1 MSEEQKQPMELNIA
15 DLFEL
20 VADTVPDREA
30 LICGTRRF
38 TYAELDREANRLAH
52 FLADRG
58 VKAGEHVGMYLYNG
72 HEYLVAM
79 LAAFKIRAVP
89 VNVNYRYVED
99 ELQYLLN
106 DSDLVALFYQR
117 ELADRLAA
125 VRANAPKMRVLV
137 EVDDTSAPRE
147 LLAGATRYDDAVA
160 SSRPERGFEPRS
172 GKDIYIIYTGGT
184 TGMPKGVMWR
194 HEDVLY
200 AGLQGGNPG
209 GPPIERG
216 EQLAEIVHSGMC
228 LTFLPAAPLI
238 HGAAE
243 WASIIAF
250 FGGGKC
256 ILQRGKSFD
265 PKIVARLIRDEK
277 VNTVTLVG
285 DAMARPL
292 AEAITALGDEADMSS
307 VFVIGSAGAVL
318 SEAVKEQLRA
328 AIPSTMIVDSF
339 GATETGHQG
348 SMAPGTGHGAGQGPL
363 FYMNET
369 NCVLDDDRK
378 PVAPGSGVVGK
389 LARRGHIPVGYY
401 NDPVKTAATFFE
413 IDGVR
418 WVMPGDLAT
427 VEADG
432 SIRVFGR
439 GSVCINSGGEKIFP
453 EEVEA
458 ALKAHDAVLDAV
470 VVGIPDERWGQ
481 RVAALVQLRPGAGAS
496 AEDLERHCRTKVA
509 GYKVPR
515 VVRFVERVE
524 RQPSGK
530 PDYRWAASYA
540 AAQASGAAS

>member
-1 MSEEQKQPMELNIA
+1 MDKPMELNIA

-20 VADTVPDREA
+20 VVDTVPDREA
-30 LICGTRRF
+30 LVCGEKRF

-89 VNVNYRYVED
+89 VNVNYRYVEE
-99 ELQYLLN
+99 ELEYLLR

-125 VRANAPKMRVLV
+125 VRANTPKVKVLV

-147 LLAGATRYDDAVA
+147 PLAGAVRYDDALA
-160 SSRPERGFEPRS
+160 SAKEERGFEPRS

-194 HEDVLY
+194 HEDVLF

-209 GPPIERG
+209 GTPIERG
-216 EQLAEIVHSGMC
+216 EELVDIVQNGMC

-250 FGGGKC
+250 FGGGKAV
-256 ILQRGKSFD
+256 LQRGKSFD

-292 AEAITALGDEADMSS
+292 AEAIRAMGDEADMSS

-318 SEAVKEQLRA
+318 SEAVKEQLRE

-348 SMAPGTGHGAGQGPL
+348 SMAPGTGHGAGSGPL
-363 FYMNET
+363 FYMNDT
-369 NCVLDDDRK
+369 NCVLDEDRK

-401 NDPVKTAATFFE
+401 NDPEKTAATFFE

-458 ALKAHDAVLDAV
+458 ALKAHPDVLDAV
-470 VVGIPDERWGQ
+470 VVGIPDPRWGQ
-481 RVAALVQLRPGAGAS
+481 RVAALVQPRPGATPGV
-496 AEDLERHCRTKVA
+496 EELDRHCRTKVA

-515 VVRFVERVE
+515 FVRFVDRVE

-530 PDYRWAASYA
+530 PDYRWAATYA
-540 AAQASGAAS
+540 AEQAAASS

>member
-1 MSEEQKQPMELNIA
+1 
-15 DLFEL
+15 
-20 VADTVPDREA
+20 VPEREA
-30 LICGTRRF
+30 LVCGEKRF

-58 VKAGEHVGMYLYNG
+58 VKAGQHVGMYLYNG

-89 VNVNYRYVED
+89 VNVNYRYVEE
-99 ELQYLLN
+99 ELEYLLR

-125 VRANAPKMRVLV
+125 VRANTPKLKVLV
-137 EVDDTSAPRE
+137 EVDDTSPPRE
-147 LLAGATRYDDAVA
+147 LLAGAVRYDDALA
-160 SSRPERGFEPRS
+160 SAKGERGFEPRS

-209 GPPIERG
+209 GTPIERG
-216 EQLAEIVHSGMC
+216 EDLVGIVQNGMC

-250 FGGGKC
+250 FGGGKAV
-256 ILQRGKSFD
+256 LQRGKSFD

-292 AEAITALGDEADMSS
+292 AEAIRDMGDEADTSS

-318 SEAVKEQLRA
+318 SEAVKEQLRE

-363 FYMNET
+363 FYMNDT
-369 NCVLDDDRK
+369 NCVLDEDRK

-401 NDPVKTAATFFE
+401 NDPEKTAATFFE

-439 GSVCINSGGEKIFP
+439 GSVCINSGGEKILP

-458 ALKAHDAVLDAV
+458 ALKAHPDVLDAV
-470 VVGIPDERWGQ
+470 VVGIPDQRWGQ
-481 RVAALVQLRPGAGAS
+481 RVAALVQPRPGAAPG
-496 AEDLERHCRTKVA
+496 LEELDRHCRTKVA

-515 VVRFVERVE
+515 FVRFVDHVE

-530 PDYRWAASYA
+530 PDYRWAATYA
-540 AAQASGAAS
+540 AEQAAASS

>member
-1 MSEEQKQPMELNIA
+1 MDKPMELNIA

-20 VADTVPDREA
+20 VVDTVPDREA
-30 LICGTRRF
+30 LVCGEKRF

-89 VNVNYRYVED
+89 VNVNYRYVEE
-99 ELQYLLN
+99 ELEYLLR

-125 VRANAPKMRVLV
+125 VRANTPKVKVLV

-147 LLAGATRYDDAVA
+147 LLAGAVRYDDALA
-160 SSRPERGFEPRS
+160 SAKEERGFEPRS

-194 HEDVLY
+194 HEDVLF

-209 GPPIERG
+209 GTPIERG
-216 EQLAEIVHSGMC
+216 EELVGIVQNGMC

-250 FGGGKC
+250 FGGGKAV
-256 ILQRGKSFD
+256 LQRGKSFD

-292 AEAITALGDEADMSS
+292 AEAIRDMGDEADTSS

-318 SEAVKEQLRA
+318 SEAVKEQLRE

-348 SMAPGTGHGAGQGPL
+348 SMAPGTGHGAGSGPL
-363 FYMNET
+363 FYMNDT
-369 NCVLDDDRK
+369 NCVLDEDRK

-401 NDPVKTAATFFE
+401 NDPEKTAATFFE

-458 ALKAHDAVLDAV
+458 ALKAHPDVLDAV
-470 VVGIPDERWGQ
+470 VVGIPDPRWGQ
-481 RVAALVQLRPGAGAS
+481 RVAALVQPRPGVTPS
-496 AEDLERHCRTKVA
+496 VEELDRHCRTKVA

-515 VVRFVERVE
+515 FVRFVDRVE

-530 PDYRWAASYA
+530 PDYRWAATYA
-540 AAQASGAAS
+540 AEQAAASS

>member
-1 MSEEQKQPMELNIA
+1 MELNIA

-20 VADTVPDREA
+20 VVDTAPEREA
-30 LICGTRRF
+30 LVCGDARF

-52 FLADRG
+52 YLSERG
-58 VKAGEHVGMYLYNG
+58 VKAGEHVGMYLYNC

-89 VNVNYRYVED
+89 VNVNYRYVEE
-99 ELQYLLN
+99 ELAYLLN

-125 VRANAPKMRVLV
+125 VRQSAPKVRVLV
-137 EVDDTSAPRE
+137 EVDDPSPRGDVLE
-147 LLAGATRYDDAVA
+147 GAARYADAMAAG
-160 SSRPERGFEPRS
+160 SPERDFAPRS
-172 GKDIYIIYTGGT
+172 GKDLYIIYTGGT

-209 GPPIERG
+209 GQPIERG
-216 EQLAEIVHSGMC
+216 EELADIVKNGMS

-243 WASIIAF
+243 WASIIAW

-256 ILQRGKSFD
+256 VLQRGRSFD
-265 PKIVARLIRDEK
+265 PKTVARLIRDEK

-292 AEAITALGDEADMSS
+292 AEAITAMGDEADTSS

-348 SMAPGTGHGAGQGPL
+348 QMAPGTGHGAGQSPL
-363 FYMNET
+363 FYMNDT
-369 NCVLDDDRK
+369 NCVLDENRN

-401 NDPVKTAATFFE
+401 NDPEKTAATFFE

-418 WVMPGDLAT
+418 WAMPGDLAT

-458 ALKAHDAVLDAV
+458 ALKAHPDVLDAV

-481 RVAALVQLRPGAGAS
+481 RVAALVQPRPGAAPT
-496 AEDLERHCRTKVA
+496 AEDLDAHCRTKVA

-515 VVRFVERVE
+515 FVRFVDQVA

-540 AAQASGAAS
+540 AEQAASAS

>member
-1 MSEEQKQPMELNIA
+1 MELNIA

-20 VADTVPDREA
+20 VVDTVPDREA
-30 LICGTRRF
+30 LICADRRF

-99 ELQYLLN
+99 ELEYLLS

-117 ELADRLAA
+117 ELSDRLQA
-125 VRANAPKMRVLV
+125 VQKNTPKVRVLV
-137 EVDDTSAPRE
+137 EVDDTSAPRD
-147 LLAGATRYDDAVA
+147 LAPGAVRYEDAVA
-160 SSRPERGFEPRS
+160 SSKSGRGFEPRS

-209 GPPIERG
+209 GPPIQRG
-216 EQLAEIVHSGMC
+216 EDIVDVVTNGMS

-256 ILQRGKSFD
+256 VLQRGKSFD
-265 PKIVARLIRDEK
+265 PKVVARLVRDEK

-285 DAMARPL
+285 DAMARPFAEAL
-292 AEAITALGDEADMSS
+292 AEMGDEADTSS
-307 VFVIGSAGAVL
+307 VIVIGSAGAVL

-328 AIPSTMIVDSF
+328 VIPSTMIVDSF

-348 SMAPGTGHGAGQGPL
+348 SMAPGTGHGAGQSPL
-363 FYMNET
+363 FYMNDT
-369 NCVLDDDRK
+369 NCVLDEERK
-378 PVAPGSGVVGK
+378 PVAPGSGVIGK

-458 ALKAHDAVLDAV
+458 ALKAHPDVLDAV
-470 VVGIPDERWGQ
+470 VVGIPDQRWGQ
-481 RVAALVQLRPGAGAS
+481 RVAALVQARPGASPGA
-496 AEDLERHCRTKVA
+496 EELDRHCRTKVA

-515 VVRFVERVE
+515 FVSFVDKVE

-530 PDYRWAASYA
+530 PDYRWAATFAAQRA
-540 AAQASGAAS
+540 AAAS

>member
-1 MSEEQKQPMELNIA
+1 VELNIA

-20 VADTVPDREA
+20 VVDTVPDREA
-30 LICGTRRF
+30 LVCGERRF

-52 FLADRG
+52 FLEGRG

-89 VNVNYRYVED
+89 VNVNYRYVEE
-99 ELQYLLN
+99 ELEYLLN

-125 VRANAPKMRVLV
+125 VQKKAPRLRVLV
-137 EVDDTSAPRE
+137 EVDDTSGKRD
-147 LLAGATRYDDAVA
+147 LLDGAVRYEDAVE
-160 SSRPERGFEPRS
+160 SSKPERGFEPRS

-209 GPPIERG
+209 GPPIQRG
-216 EQLAEIVHSGMC
+216 EEIVDVVLNGMS

-256 ILQRGKSFD
+256 VLQRGKSFD
-265 PKIVARLIRDEK
+265 PKIVARLVRDEK

-285 DAMARPL
+285 DAMARPFAEAL
-292 AEAITALGDEADMSS
+292 AEMGDEADTSS
-307 VFVIGSAGAVL
+307 VIVIGSAGAVL

-328 AIPSTMIVDSF
+328 VIPSTMIVDSF

-363 FYMNET
+363 FYMNDT

-378 PVAPGSGVVGK
+378 PVAPGSGVIGK

-458 ALKAHDAVLDAV
+458 ALKAHPDVLDAV
-470 VVGIPDERWGQ
+470 VVGIPDQRWGQ
-481 RVAALVQLRPGAGAS
+481 KVAALVQPRPGASPGV
-496 AEDLERHCRTKVA
+496 EELDRHCRTKVA

-515 VVRFVERVE
+515 FVRFVERVE

-530 PDYRWAASYA
+530 PDYRWAATYA
-540 AAQASGAAS
+540 AEQAAAAG

>member
-1 MSEEQKQPMELNIA
+1 MDKPMELNIA

-20 VADTVPDREA
+20 VVDTVPDREA
-30 LICGTRRF
+30 LVCGEKRF

-89 VNVNYRYVED
+89 VNVNYRYVEE
-99 ELQYLLN
+99 ELEYLLR

-125 VRANAPKMRVLV
+125 VRANTPKVKVLV

-147 LLAGATRYDDAVA
+147 PLAGAVRYDDALA
-160 SSRPERGFEPRS
+160 SAKEERGFEPRS

-194 HEDVLY
+194 HEDVLF

-209 GPPIERG
+209 GTPIERG
-216 EQLAEIVHSGMC
+216 EELVDIVQNGMC

-250 FGGGKC
+250 FGGGKAV
-256 ILQRGKSFD
+256 LQRGKSFD

-292 AEAITALGDEADMSS
+292 AEAIRDMGDEADTSS

-318 SEAVKEQLRA
+318 SEAVKEQLRE

-348 SMAPGTGHGAGQGPL
+348 SMAPGTGHGAGSGPL
-363 FYMNET
+363 FYMNDT
-369 NCVLDDDRK
+369 NCVLDEDRK

-401 NDPVKTAATFFE
+401 NDPEKTAATFFE

-458 ALKAHDAVLDAV
+458 ALKAHPDVLDAV
-470 VVGIPDERWGQ
+470 VVGIPDPRWGQ
-481 RVAALVQLRPGAGAS
+481 RVAALVQPRPGATPGV
-496 AEDLERHCRTKVA
+496 EELDRHCRTKVA

-515 VVRFVERVE
+515 FVRFVDRVE

-530 PDYRWAASYA
+530 PDYRWAATYA
-540 AAQASGAAS
+540 AEQAAASS

>member
-1 MSEEQKQPMELNIA
+1 MMELNLA

-20 VADTVPDREA
+20 VVDAVPEREA
-30 LICGTRRF
+30 LVCGGARY

-52 FLADRG
+52 WLAGRG
-58 VKAGEHVGMYLYNG
+58 VKPGEHVGMYLYNG
-72 HEYLVAM
+72 AEYLVAV

-99 ELQYLLN
+99 ELDYLLN
-106 DSDLVALFYQR
+106 DSDLVVLLYQR
-117 ELADRLAA
+117 ELGPRVAGLKGR
-125 VRANAPKMRVLV
+125 VPKVRVLV
-137 EVDDTSAPRE
+137 EVEDASDAPGVLPEAVRFADA
-147 LLAGATRYDDAVA
+147 LAAG
-160 SSRPERGFEPRS
+160 SPERGFAPRS

-209 GPPIERG
+209 GPPITRG
-216 EQLAEIVHSGMC
+216 EDLADIVRGGMG
-228 LTFLPAAPLI
+228 LTVLPSAPFI
-238 HGAAE
+238 HGAAQ
-243 WASIIAF
+243 WASLIGF
-250 FGGGKC
+250 FGGGKVVV
-256 ILQRGKSFD
+256 QRGKSFE
-265 PKIVARLIRDEK
+265 PRTVATLIREER
-277 VNTVTLVG
+277 VNTLTLVG

-292 AEAITALGDEADMSS
+292 AEAIEAMGEEADASS
-307 VFVIGSAGAVL
+307 VFVVGSAGAVL
-318 SEAVKEQLRA
+318 SEAVKEQMRRVMPGA
-328 AIPSTMIVDSF
+328 MIVDSF

-348 SMAPGTGHGAGQGPL
+348 SMMAGTGHGAGQAPL
-363 FYMNET
+363 FFMNET
-369 NCVLDDDRK
+369 NCVLDDDLR
-378 PVAPGSGVVGK
+378 PVEPGSGKIGK

-401 NDPVKTAATFFE
+401 NDPEKTAKTFFE

-427 VEADG
+427 VESDG
-432 SIRVFGR
+432 CIRVFGR

-458 ALKAHDAVLDAV
+458 ALKAHQDVLDAV

-481 RVAALVQLRPGAGAS
+481 KVAALVQARPGAAPT
-496 AEDLERHCRTKVA
+496 ADDLVAHCRTKVA

-515 VVRFVERVE
+515 LVRFVEQVV

-530 PDYRWAASYA
+530 PDYRWAASCAAEQSA
-540 AAQASGAAS
+540 AAS

>member
-1 MSEEQKQPMELNIA
+1 MELNIA
-15 DLFEL
+15 DLFEM
-20 VADTVPDREA
+20 VVDTVPEREA
-30 LICGTRRF
+30 LVCGNARY
-38 TYAELDREANRLAH
+38 TYASLDREANRLAH

-72 HEYLVAM
+72 AEYLVAV

-99 ELQYLLN
+99 ELAYLLG

-117 ELADRLAA
+117 ELGSRVAGLRER
-125 VRANAPKMRVLV
+125 VPKVRVLV
-137 EVDDTSAPRE
+137 EVDDTSAAPGVLPE
-147 LLAGATRYDDAVA
+147 ATPYAEALAAC
-160 SSRPERGFEPRS
+160 SNKRGFAPRS

-194 HEDVLY
+194 HEDVFY

-209 GPPIERG
+209 GTPVARG
-216 EQLAEIVHSGMC
+216 EDLVDIVRGGMG
-228 LTFLPAAPLI
+228 LTVLPSAPFI
-238 HGAAE
+238 HGAAQ
-243 WASIIAF
+243 WASLIGF
-250 FGGGKC
+250 FGGGKVVV
-256 ILQRGKSFD
+256 QGGKSFD
-265 PKIVARLIRDEK
+265 PKVVARLIRDEK
-277 VNTVTLVG
+277 VNTLTLVG

-292 AEAITALGDEADMSS
+292 GEAVEAMDEEADTSS

-318 SEAVKEQLRA
+318 SEAVKEQLRR
-328 AIPSTMIVDSF
+328 AIPSAMIVDSF

-348 SMAPGTGHGAGQGPL
+348 SMMAGTGHGAGQVPL
-363 FYMNET
+363 FFMNDT
-369 NCVLDDDRK
+369 NCVFDDDMK
-378 PVAPGSGVVGK
+378 PVVRGSGVMGK

-401 NDPVKTAATFFE
+401 NDPEKTARTFFE

-427 VEADG
+427 VESDG

-439 GSVCINSGGEKIFP
+439 GTVCINSGGEKIFP

-458 ALKAHDAVLDAV
+458 ALKAHEGVLDAV
-470 VVGIPDERWGQ
+470 VVGIPDPRWGQ
-481 RVAALVQLRPGAGAS
+481 RVAALVQVRPGAS
-496 AEDLERHCRTKVA
+496 PSVEDLDRHCRTKVA

-515 VVRFVERVE
+515 FVRFVAEVM

-540 AAQASGAAS
+540 AEQAQSSAS

>member
-1 MSEEQKQPMELNIA
+1 MEKADKPMELNIA

-20 VADTVPDREA
+20 VVDTVPDREA
-30 LICGTRRF
+30 LVCGDKRF

-52 FLADRG
+52 FLANRG
-58 VKAGEHVGMYLYNG
+58 VRAGEHVGMYLYNG

-89 VNVNYRYVED
+89 VNVNYRYVEE
-99 ELQYLLN
+99 ELEYLLK

-125 VRANAPKMRVLV
+125 VRANTPKVKVLV

-147 LLAGATRYDDAVA
+147 LLEGAVRYDDAL
-160 SSRPERGFEPRS
+160 SSSKEERGFAPRS

-209 GPPIERG
+209 GTPIERG
-216 EQLAEIVHSGMC
+216 EDLVGIVQNGMC

-250 FGGGKC
+250 FGGGKAV
-256 ILQRGKSFD
+256 LQRGKSFD
-265 PKIVARLIRDEK
+265 PKVVARLIRDEK

-292 AEAITALGDEADMSS
+292 AEAIREMGDEADTSS

-318 SEAVKEQLRA
+318 SEAVKEQLRE

-363 FYMNET
+363 FYMNDT
-369 NCVLDDDRK
+369 NCVLDEDRK

-401 NDPVKTAATFFE
+401 NDPEKTAATFFE

-453 EEVEA
+453 EDVEA
-458 ALKAHDAVLDAV
+458 ALKAHPDVLDAV
-470 VVGIPDERWGQ
+470 VVGIPDQRWGQ
-481 RVAALVQLRPGAGAS
+481 RVAALVQTRPGAAPG
-496 AEDLERHCRTKVA
+496 LEELDRHCRTKVA

-515 VVRFVERVE
+515 FVRFVDRVE

-530 PDYRWAASYA
+530 PDYRWAATYA
-540 AAQASGAAS
+540 AEQAAASS

>member
-1 MSEEQKQPMELNIA
+1 MDKPMELNIA

-20 VADTVPDREA
+20 VVDTVPDREA
-30 LICGTRRF
+30 LVCGEKRF

-89 VNVNYRYVED
+89 VNVNYRYVEE
-99 ELQYLLN
+99 ELEYLLR

-125 VRANAPKMRVLV
+125 VRANTPKVKVLV

-147 LLAGATRYDDAVA
+147 LLAGAVRYDDALA
-160 SSRPERGFEPRS
+160 SAREERGFEPRS

-194 HEDVLY
+194 HEDVLF

-209 GPPIERG
+209 GTPIERG
-216 EQLAEIVHSGMC
+216 EELVDIVQNGMC

-250 FGGGKC
+250 FGGGKAV
-256 ILQRGKSFD
+256 LQRGKSFD

-292 AEAITALGDEADMSS
+292 AEAIRDMGDEADTSS

-318 SEAVKEQLRA
+318 SEAVKEQLRE

-348 SMAPGTGHGAGQGPL
+348 SMAPGTGHGAGSGPL
-363 FYMNET
+363 FYMNDT
-369 NCVLDDDRK
+369 NCVLDEDRK

-401 NDPVKTAATFFE
+401 NDPEKTAATFFE

-458 ALKAHDAVLDAV
+458 ALKAHPDVLDAV
-470 VVGIPDERWGQ
+470 VVGIPDPRWGQ
-481 RVAALVQLRPGAGAS
+481 RVAALVQPRPGATPGV
-496 AEDLERHCRTKVA
+496 EELDRHCRTKVA

-515 VVRFVERVE
+515 FVRFVDRVE

-530 PDYRWAASYA
+530 PDYRWAATYA
-540 AAQASGAAS
+540 AEQAAASS